1 MMTPEMAS
9 KATMAKASMTK
20 ATLAEASMAKAA
32 MPVGICLSWADA
44 NDERKNCKS
53 LEMKN

>member
-9 KATMAKASMTK
+9 KATMAKASVTK
-20 ATLAEASMAKAA
+20 DTLAEASMAKAA